1 MKNVKQLKARF
12 VMKAPHL
19 GGRGQSEERQL
30 CFFNGEHHARLCE
43 FENKL

>member
-30 CFFNGEHHARLCE
+30 CFLNGEHHARLCE